1 MNISYDGFPYYTL
14 EKRLQGFKPI
24 FEVPIKIKIYH
35 EQKNTSNWHQFCCN
49 SYERT

>member
-14 EKRLQGFKPI
+14 EKGLQGFKPI
-24 FEVPIKIKIYH
+24 FVVPIKIKIYH
-35 EQKNTSNWHQFCCN
+35 EQKNTPYRHQFRCN